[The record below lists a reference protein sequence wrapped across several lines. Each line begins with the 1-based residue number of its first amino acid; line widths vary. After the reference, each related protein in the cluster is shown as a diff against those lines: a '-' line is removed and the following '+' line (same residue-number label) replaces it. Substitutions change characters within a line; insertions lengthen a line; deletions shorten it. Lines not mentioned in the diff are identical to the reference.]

1 MQDSSFTQSALL
13 VWVCREEGRVEA
25 AVAAGGEK
33 SSHPLCQCRRIWADI
48 FFFPTV
54 ESHPTSCMSQLTS
67 SQDLSQS
74 KSAIKP
80 RDSSFSPF
88 YICSFTPGRSLQW
101 PGKHRKQVKFLSDSH
116 TTAFGLVTES
126 GKKNFHCS
134 LSRDLNK
141 SFPYQTDTGRFF
153 SLKCPDH

>member
-1 MQDSSFTQSALL
+1 MVQDSSFTQSALL

-101 PGKHRKQVKFLSDSH
+101 PGKHKNKLNSSVTVTQQRLVWSQNPERRISIAVSLEISINHSLTKLTQADS
-116 TTAFGLVTES
+116 S
-126 GKKNFHCS
+126 
-134 LSRDLNK
+134 
-141 SFPYQTDTGRFF
+141 P
-153 SLKCPDH
+153 

>member
-88 YICSFTPGRSLQW
+88 YIRSFTPGRSLQW
-101 PGKHRKQVKFLSDSH
+101 PGKHKNKLNSSVTVTQQRLVWSQNPERRISIAVSLEISINHSLTKLTQADS
-116 TTAFGLVTES
+116 S
-126 GKKNFHCS
+126 
-134 LSRDLNK
+134 
-141 SFPYQTDTGRFF
+141 P
-153 SLKCPDH
+153 